1 MFTSRLTIL
10 TCKRVLSLSTL
21 YIKVCFFYSKPK
33 EKKKKTQESVERV
46 MDGNSMRLVIVMI
59 MMMGFVMLA
68 LGVSQANE
76 TTQSSL
82 PPHFPPSPLPTHPS
96 LPPSSEDSLVTTI
109 IGDLPKLSKV
119 LEETIHLGKSK
130 IPGAAKGVA
139 KCLSCEGCLEQYGPK
154 MKTACSFARNIL
166 LCGLFKF

>member
-1 MFTSRLTIL
+1 MQKGFESFDPIYKGLLFLFKNQKI
-10 TCKRVLSLSTL
+10 
-21 YIKVCFFYSKPK
+21 PK
-33 EKKKKTQESVERV
+33 KKKKTQEIVERV

-59 MMMGFVMLA
+59 MMMMGFVMLA

-82 PPHFPPSPLPTHPS
+82 PPHFPPSPLPTILRPPS
-96 LPPSSEDSLVTTI
+96 LPPSSEDSLVTTL

-139 KCLSCEGCLEQYGPK
+139 
-154 MKTACSFARNIL
+154 N
-166 LCGLFKF
+166 

>member
-21 YIKVCFFYSKPK
+21 YIKVCYFYSKPK
-33 EKKKKTQESVERV
+33 KKKKKTQESVERV

-109 IGDLPKLSKV
+109 IGDLPKLS
-119 LEETIHLGKSK
+119 L
-130 IPGAAKGVA
+130 
-139 KCLSCEGCLEQYGPK
+139 
-154 MKTACSFARNIL
+154 
-166 LCGLFKF
+166 KF